1 MYQALQTSKT
11 MRVARSRNRTVDLRI
26 SNICC
31 VTSATQYH
39 CAKRADVVDEIENY
53 KKYNHTFVSLED
65 VPGGWMHQLR
75 TI

>member
-39 CAKRADVVDEIENY
+39 CAKRADVVDEIGNY

-65 VPGGWMHQLR
+65 VPGG
-75 TI
+75 